1 MMEEVNEKRIYE
13 LAYEFKH
20 RYPTTIAWRLQKN
33 SDIVEKFLNPG
44 EKVQYVFVAQK
55 SESVFNILSSCVV
68 ALTDQRIMI
77 GRKRVVFGYFFT
89 SITPDMFNDLKVH
102 SSIVWGRVKI
112 DTIKEEVILTNI
124 AKSAMPE
131 VKTAISTYII
141 EQKKKY
147 PKSTKKAF

>member
-1 MMEEVNEKRIYE
+1 MMNEVKSNNVYE
-13 LAYEFKH
+13 LAYDFKH
-20 RYPTTIAWRLQKN
+20 RYPTTVAWRLKKN
-33 SDIVEKFLNPG
+33 SDIVQKFLNPG

-55 SESVFNILSSCVV
+55 SESVLNILSSCVV

-102 SSIVWGRVKI
+102 SSILWGRVKI

-124 AKSAMPE
+124 AKGAMPE
-131 VKTAISTYII
+131 VKTAISTYILD
-141 EQKKKY
+141 QKKKY
-147 PKSTKKAF
+147 PKSSKKAL